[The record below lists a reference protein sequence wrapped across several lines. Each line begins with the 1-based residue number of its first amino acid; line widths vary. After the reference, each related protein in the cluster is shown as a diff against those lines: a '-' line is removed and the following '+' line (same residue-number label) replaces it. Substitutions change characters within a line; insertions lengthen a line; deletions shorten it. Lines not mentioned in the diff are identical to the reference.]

1 MILFETFIKLLLA
14 HIIGDF
20 FLQSDNFCKRKLK
33 NGVKSLELYL
43 HSLIIFVLSWIALFN
58 WNGWCVALIIGA
70 SHLIIDTIKCL
81 MKRNNLCTFTIDQ
94 LSHFVVIAIIS
105 YLCSTEWKSYITLHQ
120 SLSVVNIITIITTF
134 LICAKPANILIKY
147 ILEQYHIESS
157 SSDNYHSGALIGTL
171 ERWLILVFVIC
182 GNYEAVGFLLTAKS
196 LIRFKD
202 HETIKSEYVLLGTLI
217 SVTIAVA
224 CSLIIGIYMQ

>member
-1 MILFETFIKLLLA
+1 MILFEVFIKLLLA
-14 HIIGDF
+14 HLIGDF

-33 NGVKSLELYL
+33 NGAKSIELYI

-58 WNGWCVALIIGA
+58 WNGWYVALIIGA
-70 SHLIIDTIKCL
+70 SHLIIDTLKCL
-81 MKRNNLCTFTIDQ
+81 IKKDNLCSFTIDQ

-120 SLSVVNIITIITTF
+120 SLSAVNIISVITIF
-134 LICAKPANILIKY
+134 LICAKPANILTKY
-147 ILEQYHIESS
+147 ILEQYHVEPSS
-157 SSDNYHSGALIGTL
+157 NDDYHSGALIGTL
-171 ERWLILVFVIC
+171 ERWLILVFIIF
-182 GNYEAVGFLLTAKS
+182 GHYEAVGFLLAAKS

-217 SVTIAVA
+217 SVTIAVV
-224 CSLIIGIYMQ
+224 CSLIIRIYM

>member
-1 MILFETFIKLLLA
+1 MILFEVFIRLLLA
-14 HIIGDF
+14 HVIGDF

-33 NGVKSLELYL
+33 NGVKSPEIYI

-81 MKRNNLCTFTIDQ
+81 IKKDNLCSFTIDQ

-105 YLCSTEWKSYITLHQ
+105 YLCSTEWSSYITLHQ
-120 SLSVVNIITIITTF
+120 SLSVVNIISVITTF
-134 LICAKPANILIKY
+134 FICAKPANILTKH
-147 ILEQYHIESS
+147 ILEQYQIESS
-157 SSDNYHSGALIGTL
+157 SNDNYHSGALIGTL
-171 ERWLILVFVIC
+171 ERWLILVFVIF
-182 GNYEAVGFLLTAKS
+182 GHYEAVGFLLAAKS

-224 CSLIIGIYMQ
+224 CSLIIRIYM